1 VVARQSMARPLSRW
15 PKPIAAGANLKRAAC
30 CNFRPQFSS
39 FEPWQPFTSRR
50 PLTDPIEVLKRIRE
64 SCPRAGGKKLLDI
77 FSAVVIENRHL
88 HRAIIAQSF
97 VRALEQ
103 LSATNAPP
111 KP

>member
-1 VVARQSMARPLSRW
+1 
-15 PKPIAAGANLKRAAC
+15 
-30 CNFRPQFSS
+30 
-39 FEPWQPFTSRR
+39 
-50 PLTDPIEVLKRIRE
+50 VLKRIRE
-64 SCPRAGGKKLLDI
+64 SCPRAGSKKLLDI
-77 FSAVVIENRHL
+77 FYAVVIENRHL